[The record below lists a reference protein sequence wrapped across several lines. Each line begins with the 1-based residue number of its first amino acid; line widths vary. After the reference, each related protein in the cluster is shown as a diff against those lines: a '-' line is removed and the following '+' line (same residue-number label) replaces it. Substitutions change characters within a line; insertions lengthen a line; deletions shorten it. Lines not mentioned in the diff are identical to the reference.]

1 MNAAWRF
8 QSPLW
13 LLLILVV
20 FVAVAWSVRVQGRT
34 AVMYSSVQLLKTLPR
49 TLMLRLKGLLPWAQ
63 AAGLVLIAV
72 ALARPQHGLREF
84 RVRSEGIAIEMCLD
98 RSGSM
103 QALDFQLDGQRV
115 NRLQAV
121 KRVFHDF
128 VAGEGGL
135 DGRPD
140 DLIGL
145 VAFGGFA
152 EGKAPLTLDHG
163 ALLQVLDSIEI
174 PAPIED
180 ARGRVINERFL
191 QEEMATAIGDAV
203 TLAAARLKDAEAKS
217 KVIILIS
224 DGEQTAGVVQPM
236 EAAEAAR
243 ALGIKIYAIGVGTTG
258 RVPFPGIDAF
268 GRKVLVP
275 QAVRLDEQTL
285 QKMAETSGGKYFNAQ
300 DTGTLARV
308 YAEIDRL
315 EKTLTEG
322 RMYTEYRELYQ
333 WFMLPGLAIV
343 VAGMVL
349 SCTRFRSL
357 P

>member
-20 FVAVAWSVRVQGRT
+20 FLAVAWSVRVQGRT

-49 TLMLRLKGLLPWAQ
+49 TLMLRFKGLLPWVQ
-63 AAGLVLIAV
+63 LAGLVLIAV

-115 NRLQAV
+115 NRLQVV

-128 VAGEGGL
+128 VVGEGGL

-163 ALLQVLDSIEI
+163 ALLQVLDTIEI
-174 PAPIED
+174 PAPIAD

-203 TLAAARLKDAEAKS
+203 TLAVDRLKDAEAKS

-224 DGEQTAGVVQPM
+224 DGENTAGVVEPM

-258 RVPFPGIDAF
+258 QAPFPAVDAF

-285 QKMAETSGGKYFNAQ
+285 QKMAETSGGKYFNAR
-300 DTGTLARV
+300 DTRTLAAV